1 MVRRKRNK
9 QKPALDITNRK
20 MDHFTW
26 TRNYSF
32 NDFGIN
38 TMLINTKLNHI
49 SLYFST
55 IFEA

>member
-32 NDFGIN
+32 NNFGIN
-38 TMLINTKLNHI
+38 IMLII
-49 SLYFST
+49 IAFII
-55 IFEA
+55 IFQYYL